1 MDIDAIAKKARE
13 KIFARVEDDRC
24 LHASSVEEEIA
35 RAIREA
41 MPTPS
46 WYGGVVAIGTGGA
59 SRVEIGTSSSTPVAT
74 SGAGEWR

>member
-41 MPTPS
+41 MPKPS
-46 WYGGVVAIGTGGA
+46 WYGGVVAMEHA
-59 SRVEIGTSSSTPVAT
+59 LHAAAM
-74 SGAGEWR
+74 SGQGLTITYIDESEWR